1 MNEQVDVNNNVSDDE
16 WLNTKLDSEDEN
28 SDVWLNNKLN
38 EEDVQQA
45 ITNKVATISE
55 PDTSYIKKVDKF
67 LQDMSYY
74 SNEIKTGA
82 YRGGALAI
90 TSTAKFVADVTGST
104 DSKEWLDDADG
115 YLNKLLDT
123 SSQVGE
129 VSETVGRVGVGL
141 FATGG
146 LGVSTIPARMA
157 QGFAIDLLA
166 FEGKSGNIADV
177 FDEYDIPLGGVVDA
191 LKTDMSDTELESRLK
206 NAFGGALVG
215 GALETVVAGF
225 RFGKDLI
232 KSNSIKLEGDDA
244 KVISTVINTMKEE
257 ANNLNTLKKDL
268 KIDET
273 ASLTKA
279 QFNEGEVI
287 FNRATEMIKDIPD
300 NFDELV
306 SKGQTAIKTDV
317 FKIPTKLE
325 GEAGVPYAERVLKEN
340 NISTIDEKKFWDIK
354 SNSNTTEEALS
365 KFDKYMK
372 SKEFRTPEDYKT
384 IDFQYH
390 GTSNEITTLKN
401 GNVTDTNIYGDGFYT
416 TNKAEIASSYTKKGS
431 GTTPTVYKV
440 EEIKPINNLDLDST
454 KIDNNIFNFE
464 SLGVGITKDDS
475 IRGAIDKFR
484 NESGLPK
491 YEVTDT
497 IDSIQ
502 QAYSKQGFNSWSH
515 KGGEATNSAGHNV
528 KIYFN
533 PKEDIKIT
541 KVTPEEIKAN
551 TEAFNKARNAIKT
564 NKTTIDATLNLKQPL
579 NTEKIT
585 PTNAETLAKAT
596 QDIEADATFESHKDL
611 LKRADKDLQNKLGQE
626 GYDLVKDLT
635 DTADVV
641 SNLSLKV
648 TQARVVVGNLT
659 DKYQQALE
667 VAKKE
672 NTSESMVRA
681 MLSLDNLVMVSRTL
695 KNTTSSV
702 AKAMSAMR
710 INTESSN
717 LFNSL
722 KILDNIDS
730 DYSMSLL
737 RDAFSKNNADEVFK
751 IMENFSDASKKMK
764 DHIDNY
770 QDGAFK
776 KVGNVLSEGMIA
788 SMLSSASTLAINVV
802 GNSFVKHQRLLQ
814 DTLQF
819 IYGQAMKSSD
829 RMKARE
835 FRYLMGANIIP
846 NGKTVSIIGKN
857 ISDWAKSGFK
867 DETFDEAVLAR
878 YVQDQEHQHKYISSQ
893 YIRGLETG
901 NVNSTVNNMINTY
914 GKLARS
920 PYKVIGAIDD
930 YYKRE
935 AFRSELIRVGS
946 RLADARGIPDEMYNE
961 FIDKFIRVNT
971 ELHILRNNGH
981 KPTTSWIKANKNYI
995 GTGEGL
1001 FKFADEARDHA
1012 NYMTFQ
1018 TELKGAV
1025 GNVVDA
1031 LNSDGF
1037 LRILIP
1043 FKTSPIN
1050 MLKMSA
1056 SQALTPLK
1064 KQIYKDI
1071 ASGGVKRDIAL
1082 AKLTYSSSVLTGL
1095 GFLISSGNVT
1105 GSFSQEERTAMS
1117 SAGIPEFSYRVG
1129 NTWYEYKQLEP
1140 IATILGVMTDLY
1152 KVQQGFMLR
1161 KDDLVDEPSI
1171 NDFADEI
1178 GTILGDIGMSIVNN
1192 IVNKTYAKSLS
1203 DTMSLMNGDGNLVD
1217 YSGNLLSSVVPFS
1230 SMATFIG
1237 RNFGD
1242 GYKKESSEFSEKL
1255 LGKYRVF
1262 LERDALDAYGRK
1274 IDEVKYTPV
1283 LTKKSIIDT
1292 YENRGALEVARLGIN
1307 VHKMSKIISY
1317 QGIPIKLK
1325 PEEYHAMRR
1334 SLHEDFKLSDR
1345 MNNLVDS
1352 NSYKNATDY
1361 AKKEILTSL
1370 INQIKVGA
1378 STKILANPKVSE
1390 DLQKGVKKVVKE
1402 VTTAEPKKDYNNFV
1416 IGGIN
1421 E

>member
-1 MNEQVDVNNNVSDDE
+1 MNENVDVNVSDDE
-16 WLNTKLDSEDEN
+16 WLNNKLNEDN
-28 SDVWLNNKLN
+28 VDNVDADVWLNNKLN
-38 EEDVQQA
+38 DEVVSTA
-45 ITNKVATISE
+45 LGNKIATMTE
-55 PDTSYIKKVDKF
+55 PEPNYYNNVNKF
-67 LQDMSYY
+67 LADMSYY
-74 SNEIKTGA
+74 SDEIKTGV
-82 YRGGALAI
+82 YRGGALAL
-90 TSTAKFVADVTGST
+90 TSTAKFVADITESP
-104 DSKEWLDDADG
+104 DMKEWLDDADS

-123 SSQVGE
+123 TSKVGE
-129 VSETVGRVGVGL
+129 VSETAGRVGLGL
-141 FATGG
+141 ALTGG

-157 QGFAIDLLA
+157 QGFTIDLLA

-225 RFGKDLI
+225 RFGKDLV

-244 KVISTVINTMKEE
+244 KVISTVINAMKEE
-257 ANNLNTLKKDL
+257 ANQLNSLKKEF

-273 ASLTKA
+273 TSLTKA
-279 QFNEGEVI
+279 QFNEGEAI
-287 FNRATEMIKDIPD
+287 FNRATEMIKDVPE
-300 NFDELV
+300 NFDEL
-306 SKGQTAIKTDV
+306 A
-317 FKIPTKLE
+317 
-325 GEAGVPYAERVLKEN
+325 
-340 NISTIDEKKFWDIK
+340 
-354 SNSNTTEEALS
+354 
-365 KFDKYMK
+365 
-372 SKEFRTPEDYKT
+372 
-384 IDFQYH
+384 
-390 GTSNEITTLKN
+390 
-401 GNVTDTNIYGDGFYT
+401 
-416 TNKAEIASSYTKKGS
+416 
-431 GTTPTVYKV
+431 
-440 EEIKPINNLDLDST
+440 
-454 KIDNNIFNFE
+454 
-464 SLGVGITKDDS
+464 
-475 IRGAIDKFR
+475 
-484 NESGLPK
+484 
-491 YEVTDT
+491 
-497 IDSIQ
+497 
-502 QAYSKQGFNSWSH
+502 KQG
-515 KGGEATNSAGHNV
+515 EQIV
-528 KIYFN
+528 KQS
-533 PKEDIKIT
+533 EQ
-541 KVTPEEIKAN
+541 V
-551 TEAFNKARNAIKT
+551 
-564 NKTTIDATLNLKQPL
+564 DATLNLKQPL
-579 NTEKIT
+579 NAEKIT
-585 PTNAETLAKAT
+585 PTNAETLAKTT
-596 QDIEADATFESHKDL
+596 QDIEADATFESHKNL
-611 LKRADKDLQNKLGQE
+611 LKRADKDLKDKLGQE
-626 GYDLVKDLT
+626 GYDVVKDLT
-635 DTADVV
+635 ETADVV

-667 VAKKE
+667 VARKE
-672 NTSESMVRA
+672 NSSESMVRA

-770 QDGAFK
+770 QDGLFK

-788 SMLSSASTLAINVV
+788 SMLSSASTMAINVV

-814 DTLQF
+814 DSLQF
-819 IYGQAMKSSD
+819 LSGQVMKSSD
-829 RMKARE
+829 RMKYRE
-835 FRYLMGANIIP
+835 FRYLMNANIIP
-846 NGKTVSIIGKN
+846 NGKTISIVGKN
-857 ISDWAKSGFK
+857 IKEWAKSGFK

-946 RLADARGIPDEMYNE
+946 RLADARGITDDMYNE
-961 FIDKFIRVNT
+961 FLDKFIRVNT

-981 KPTTSWIKANKNYI
+981 KPTTSWVKANKNYI
-995 GTGEGL
+995 GTGEGM

-1050 MLKMSA
+1050 MLKMSV
-1056 SQALTPLK
+1056 SQALVPLK

-1105 GSFSQEERTAMS
+1105 GSFSQEERVAMN
-1117 SAGIPEFSYRVG
+1117 SAGVPEFSFRVG

-1152 KVQQGFMLR
+1152 KVQQGAMLR
-1161 KDDLVDEPSI
+1161 KDDLFDDPSF
-1171 NDFADEI
+1171 NSFADEI
-1178 GTILGDIGMSIVNN
+1178 GTVLGDVGMSIVNN

-1217 YSGNLLSSVVPFS
+1217 YSGNLLSSAVPFS
-1230 SMATFIG
+1230 SLATFVG

-1242 GYKKESSEFSEKL
+1242 GYKKEQSEFSEKL

-1292 YENRGALEVARLGIN
+1292 HENRGALEVARLGIN
-1307 VHKMSKIISY
+1307 VHKMSKVISY

-1334 SLHEDFKLSDR
+1334 SLHEDFQLTDR
-1345 MNNLVDS
+1345 MNSLVDS
-1352 NSYKNATDY
+1352 PSYKNTTDF
-1361 AKKEILTSL
+1361 ARKEALTSL

-1378 STKILANPKVSE
+1378 STKILSNPKVTE
-1390 DLQKGVKKVVKE
+1390 ELQKGVKKVVKE
-1402 VTTAEPKKDYNNFV
+1402 VTTVEPKKDYNNFI